1 MKLAEM
7 CRKLETEEE
16 KVLPFYASSLTPEEE
31 YVVSTHAE
39 EPCSE
44 ELAEVRIFLEIF
56 FCYSVASKKY
66 LCMTSL
72 TIKLCLPSCQKFL
85 KCFYSNENM
94 AMISSV

>member
-44 ELAEVRIFLEIF
+44 ELVEVRTFLEITFF
-56 FCYSVASKKY
+56 FCYSMAHKKS
-66 LCMTSL
+66 T
-72 TIKLCLPSCQKFL
+72 F
-85 KCFYSNENM
+85 
-94 AMISSV
+94 